1 MCVQGTALYLGVGV
15 LCAVGHTEEGTAH
28 AFSVCAIDLT
38 AVWATAVGID
48 TPVADRA
55 PALRLLHLASRYR
68 VTCGLLAAFEP
79 DLHKVIS
86 LLANGSLFIS

>member
-1 MCVQGTALYLGVGV
+1 MQGTALYLGVGV
-15 LCAVGHTEEGTAH
+15 LCAAGQTQEGAAH

-38 AVWATAVGID
+38 AMWATAVGID

-55 PALRLLHLASRYR
+55 PALRLLHLAARYR

-79 DLHKVIS
+79 ELHRVIS
-86 LLANGSLFIS
+86 LLADGSLFIS